1 MHFIYFT
8 SFLIGLQ
15 RGLFKQRLSWTQKV
29 NIWNQKTFFFLTKR
43 SFYFLFLAVLGLC
56 CYVGSSVVALCSFSM
71 WCLSSCGAWALGTWA
86 SVVTTHRLSS
96 CGSQVWCMVLIALWH
111 VGSSQLRDRTCI
123 FCIGK
128 QVHCHWAPTE
138 ALIFLFN
145 RCMCVLV
152 AQSCPTLSNHMDSS
166 PPDLL
171 VHGILQARILEWV
184 AISFSRGSPALQA
197 DICICITKS
206 LCRTP
211 ETSTESQ
218 LYANVKN

>member
-8 SFLIGLQ
+8 SLLIGLQ
-15 RGLFKQRLSWTQKV
+15 RGLFKKRLSWTQKV

-43 SFYFLFLAVLGLC
+43 SFYFLFLAVLDLW
-56 CYVGSSVVALCSFSM
+56 CYVGFSVVTLCSFSM
-71 WCLSSCGAWALGTWA
+71 WLSLCGAWALGTWD

-96 CGSQVWCMVLIALWH
+96 CGSQLWCMVLIAPWH
-111 VGSSQLRDRTCI
+111 VGSSQLRDGTCI
-123 FCIGK
+123 SCTGK
-128 QVHCHWAPTE
+128 QIRCHWAPME
-138 ALIFLFN
+138 DLIFLFN

-152 AQSCPTLSNHMDSS
+152 AQSCPTLSNHMNRS

-184 AISFSRGSPALQA
+184 AISFSGGSPALQA
-197 DICICITKS
+197 DVCICITKS
-206 LCRTP
+206 LCSTP

-218 LYANVKN
+218 LYTNVKN